1 MKLVDNLVELIG
13 SLKRDSTPM
22 AQDVLK
28 NALAKMNLVTREEF
42 DAQTKV
48 LAKAQDTLT
57 ELQTRLEA
65 MKNKQD

>member
-1 MKLVDNLVELIG
+1 MKLVDGLTGLIADLRQNCAPLV
-13 SLKRDSTPM
+13 
-22 AQDVLK
+22 QDVLK
-28 NALAKMNLVTREEF
+28 NTLEKMNLVTREEF